1 MDRVASAFGYPFR
14 PGGGR
19 AWLVGLPLLVFF
31 PLGLVPLLGYS
42 VAVVRASIADPAAG
56 PPGWSP
62 LPRLLREGLSLAL
75 VLAVLSA
82 PFGFLAWG
90 LTAPVRGALTG
101 VLDDPFLRATVPAVV
116 AGTLAALPWGIL
128 LLVLMPPATARF
140 AASGRALDLLDV
152 PAAVRLL
159 GRGFPAWNLVVVA
172 IVTAWAVGLAGLGLA
187 LVGVIPGVF
196 YALLVS
202 SHATATLAD
211 A

>member
-1 MDRVASAFGYPFR
+1 MDRVAAAFGYPFR
-14 PGGGR
+14 AGGGR
-19 AWLVGLPLLVFF
+19 AWLVGLPLLVFL
-31 PLGLVPLLGYS
+31 PLGVIPLLGYS

-62 LPRLLREGLSLAL
+62 LTRLLREGLLLAL
-75 VLAVLSA
+75 VLAVLSV
-82 PFGFLAWG
+82 PFGLLAWV
-90 LTAPVRGALTG
+90 LTSPVRGALAG
-101 VLDDPFLRATVPAVV
+101 LLQDAFLRATVPLV
-116 AGTLAALPWGIL
+116 AAAALAALPWGIL

-140 AASGRALDLLDV
+140 AASGRALDLFDL

-159 GRGFPAWNLVVVA
+159 GHRFPAWNLVVVA
-172 IVTAWAVGLAGLGLA
+172 IVTAWAIGLAGLGLA

-202 SHATATLAD
+202 SHATASLAD